1 MRARRTAAR
10 DRREIEAESVAYVV
24 TAATG
29 LDASGYTFAYVAGWA
44 GGNGL
49 FGFERGHVVLVWK
62 RRVRVPLAARS
73 MRRR

>member
-1 MRARRTAAR
+1 M
-10 DRREIEAESVAYVV
+10 V